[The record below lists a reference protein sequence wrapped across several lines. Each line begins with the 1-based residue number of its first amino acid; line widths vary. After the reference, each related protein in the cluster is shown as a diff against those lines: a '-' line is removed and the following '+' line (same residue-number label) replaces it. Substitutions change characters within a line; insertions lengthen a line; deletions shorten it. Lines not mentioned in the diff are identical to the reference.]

1 VAWLQPVYEK
11 YRDLGMQVAA
21 NRVHLALEAK
31 SKAAPAGMKRLEVPI
46 DINPDAVGEAR
57 MRETLR
63 RTEFR
68 SYFFPCS
75 SA

>member
-1 VAWLQPVYEK
+1 MRDRHGVAP
-11 YRDLGMQVAA
+11 DLVSASGVFAA
-21 NRVHLALEAK
+21 YAK
-31 SKAAPAGMKRLEVPI
+31 AT
-46 DINPDAVGEAR
+46 AVGEAR
-57 MRETLR
+57 MRENLR